1 MSVWKNE
8 KFWLVMAGAVGSAI
22 AKKILK
28 APKTRECAVK
38 GLPKTREC
46 AVKGLAQGMK
56 FTADAKAAFQDM
68 KDEAADI
75 CNDAKKEAEAK

>member
-38 GLPKTREC
+38 GL
-46 AVKGLAQGMK
+46 AQGMK
-56 FTADAKAAFQDM
+56 FTADAKAAFQYM

>member
-8 KFWLVMAGAVGSAI
+8 KYWCVVADDVGSTI
-22 AKKILK
+22 IKKIIK
-28 APKTRECAVK
+28 APKTREY
-38 GLPKTREC
+38 
-46 AVKGLAQGMK
+46 AVKGLAEGMK
-56 FTADAKAAFQDM
+56 LTADAKAAFQDM

>member
-1 MSVWKNE
+1 MKSSGWW
-8 KFWLVMAGAVGSAI
+8 WLVLLAPLLQRKFSS
-22 AKKILK
+22 LK
-28 APKTRECAVK
+28 APKTREY
-38 GLPKTREC
+38 

-56 FTADAKAAFQDM
+56 FTADAKATFQDM

>member
-8 KFWLVMAGAVGSAI
+8 KFWCVVAGVVGPAI
-22 AKKILK
+22 IKKVIK
-28 APKTRECAVK
+28 APKTREF
-38 GLPKTREC
+38 
-46 AVKGLAQGMK
+46 AVKGLAEGMK
-56 FTADAKAAFQDM
+56 ITADAKAAFQDM

>member
-8 KFWLVMAGAVGSAI
+8 KFWCVVAGVVGPAVI
-22 AKKILK
+22 KKILK
-28 APKTRECAVK
+28 A
-38 GLPKTREC
+38 PKTREC

-56 FTADAKAAFQDM
+56 FTADAKATFQDM

-75 CNDAKKEAEAK
+75 CNDAKNQAGVK